1 MKMKSPSSNSIQFV
15 SRQPTFGCASAI
27 LRHFLRRHKISIDEN
42 YTEVVELS
50 TNEMNAQSP
59 NIVARLMGLDSMP
72 ISPHSSCLNSVGR
85 SRSTNSVESWPG
97 ILTERSNASSV
108 NSLVSFHEKP
118 IYLREE
124 NDEFLVLS
132 FTPDENEESL
142 SNWGKCRLSTAVDRK
157 KRRILRK
164 QNREKCVSG
173 RCEKKENCRKLQR
186 DQKEESMTKHG
197 NNGEL
202 PLILDLEKLKV
213 IQRKVETECL
223 SQNSSPVSVLDLPET
238 NDEYP
243 TEPNSPNSGATP
255 QAKKQSSRRKL
266 SSNFENL
273 EGSFSSSNFQVKE
286 VSNLQTNC
294 RITSCDSTVV
304 KYYVEEDLKNSVWVE
319 REIMKAVHA
328 EEIAIE
334 IGMKILDLLLSEATA
349 EICSNFNWS

>member
-50 TNEMNAQSP
+50 TSETNAQSP

-72 ISPHSSCLNSVGR
+72 ISPHTSCLNSVGR

-132 FTPDENEESL
+132 FTPDENGEESL
-142 SNWGKCRLSTAVDRK
+142 SNWGNCRLSTAVDRK
-157 KRRILRK
+157 KRRIQRK
-164 QNREKCVSG
+164 QNREKCVSD
-173 RCEKKENCRKLQR
+173 RCEIKENCRKLRR
-186 DQKEESMTKHG
+186 DQKEKSVAK
-197 NNGEL
+197 NDEL
-202 PLILDLEKLKV
+202 PLILDLEKIKM
-213 IQRKVETECL
+213 IQRRVETECL
-223 SQNSSPVSVLDLPET
+223 SQNSSPISVLDLPET

-273 EGSFSSSNFQVKE
+273 EGSFSFSNFQVKE

-294 RITSCDSTVV
+294 RISSCDSTVV

-319 REIMKAVHA
+319 REIMKPVHA

-334 IGMKILDLLLSEATA
+334 IGIKILDLLLSEATA
-349 EICSNFNWS
+349 EICSNFN

>member
-50 TNEMNAQSP
+50 TSETNAQSP

-72 ISPHSSCLNSVGR
+72 ISPHTSCLNSVGR

-132 FTPDENEESL
+132 FTPDENGEESL
-142 SNWGKCRLSTAVDRK
+142 SNWGKCRLSTAVERK
-157 KRRILRK
+157 KRRIQRK
-164 QNREKCVSG
+164 QNREKCVSD
-173 RCEKKENCRKLQR
+173 RCEIKENCRKLRR
-186 DQKEESMTKHG
+186 DQKEKSVAK
-197 NNGEL
+197 NDEL
-202 PLILDLEKLKV
+202 PLILDLEKIKM
-213 IQRKVETECL
+213 IQRRVETECL
-223 SQNSSPVSVLDLPET
+223 SQNSSPISVLDLPET

-273 EGSFSSSNFQVKE
+273 EGSFSFSNFQVKE

-294 RITSCDSTVV
+294 RIASCDSTVV

-319 REIMKAVHA
+319 REIMKPVHA

-334 IGMKILDLLLSEATA
+334 IGIKILDLLLSEATA
-349 EICSNFNWS
+349 EICSNFN

>member
-50 TNEMNAQSP
+50 TSEMNAQSP
-59 NIVARLMGLDSMP
+59 NIVARLMGLDSMT
-72 ISPHSSCLNSVGR
+72 ISPHNSRLNSVGR

-124 NDEFLVLS
+124 NDEFWVLS
-132 FTPDENEESL
+132 FTPDENGEESL

-157 KRRILRK
+157 KRRIQRK
-164 QNREKCVSG
+164 QNREKCVSD
-173 RCEKKENCRKLQR
+173 RCEKKENYRKLQR
-186 DQKEESMTKHG
+186 DQKEESVAK
-197 NNGEL
+197 NDEL
-202 PLILDLEKLKV
+202 LLILDLEKIKM
-213 IQRKVETECL
+213 IQRRVETECL

-238 NDEYP
+238 TDEYP

-255 QAKKQSSRRKL
+255 QAKKQSSRKKL

-273 EGSFSSSNFQVKE
+273 EGSFSSSNFQIKE

-319 REIMKAVHA
+319 REIMKPVHA

-334 IGMKILDLLLSEATA
+334 IGIKILDLLLSEATA
-349 EICSNFNWS
+349 EICSNFN

>member
-50 TNEMNAQSP
+50 TSETNAQSP

-72 ISPHSSCLNSVGR
+72 ISPHTSCLNSVGR

-132 FTPDENEESL
+132 FTPDENGEESL

-157 KRRILRK
+157 KRRIQRK
-164 QNREKCVSG
+164 QNREKCVSD
-173 RCEKKENCRKLQR
+173 RCEIKENCRKLRR
-186 DQKEESMTKHG
+186 DQKEKSVAK
-197 NNGEL
+197 NDEL
-202 PLILDLEKLKV
+202 PLILDLEKIKM
-213 IQRKVETECL
+213 IQRRVETECL
-223 SQNSSPVSVLDLPET
+223 SQNSSPISVLDLPET

-273 EGSFSSSNFQVKE
+273 EGSFSFSNFQVKE

-294 RITSCDSTVV
+294 RIASCDSTVV

-319 REIMKAVHA
+319 REIMKPVHA

-334 IGMKILDLLLSEATA
+334 IGIKILDLLLSEATA
-349 EICSNFNWS
+349 EICSNFN